1 MSYNILRRATEEDL
15 AKYSKFTAGGTV
27 LGAWIIKHKMKSL
40 GDILWTVIRF
50 KTDSSNP
57 FKVNGNT
64 HLVVYSKGRYKGYAE
79 KGEELD
85 RAINDWELKKNLSPN
100 TAKTFGD
107 IIDEL

>member
-27 LGAWIIKHKMKSL
+27 LGAWIIKHRMNSL

-57 FKVNGNT
+57 FKVSGNT

-85 RAINDWELKKNLSPN
+85 RAINNWELKKNLSPN